1 MMNLQALLLCSDD
14 KIVRVLRRVLNELE
28 ITVEHCPNA
37 DAAIQKLTRNR
48 FEAVIVDCTG
58 EQLAS
63 SVLKSAR
70 SAPCNKRAVAVAI
83 VDGQK
88 ALGSAFDLG
97 AHFVLYT
104 PISVERAK
112 SSFRAARALMKRER
126 RRNTRIPVE
135 IKVALLVEGRAE
147 QSAIT
152 SDIGEGGIA
161 LSLPRRAKNGER
173 MQVRFILP
181 DTEYTLKCTGEVA
194 WENAQRQTGIRFVD
208 LPADT
213 QMQLNAWLVRHSP
226 DLEKDDP
233 PVPCKLTDLSLG
245 GCYLELASPFPVR
258 TKLTLSMRAG
268 ETELRVEGIVRVM
281 HPELGMGV
289 EFTQKTGIQ
298 KEQVEKFIQTL
309 TGSNGVIPELMVQ
322 PESLDVSDESSVPPH
337 APADT
342 EDPLLDL
349 FLKKSTLTPQAFQI
363 ELSKQRGSHSQQEA
377 AAVSV

>member
-1 MMNLQALLLCSDD
+1 MNLQALVLSSDD
-14 KIVRVLRRVLNELE
+14 KIVRILRRVLNELE
-28 ITVEHCPNA
+28 ISVEHCPNA

-88 ALGSAFDLG
+88 ALGSAFELG

-135 IKVALLVEGRAE
+135 IKVALTFEGKEE
-147 QSAIT
+147 QPAVT

-161 LSLPRRAKNGER
+161 LSLPRRPKNGAR
-173 MQVRFILP
+173 LRVRFILP
-181 DTEYTLKCTGEVA
+181 GTEYTVECAGEVA

-208 LPADT
+208 LPADA
-213 QMQLNAWLVRHSP
+213 QVQLNRWLVSHSSE
-226 DLEKDDP
+226 LEKDDP
-233 PVPCKLTDLSLG
+233 PVPCKLTDLSL
-245 GCYLELASPFPVR
+245 
-258 TKLTLSMRAG
+258 
-268 ETELRVEGIVRVM
+268 
-281 HPELGMGV
+281 
-289 EFTQKTGIQ
+289 
-298 KEQVEKFIQTL
+298 
-309 TGSNGVIPELMVQ
+309 
-322 PESLDVSDESSVPPH
+322 
-337 APADT
+337 
-342 EDPLLDL
+342 
-349 FLKKSTLTPQAFQI
+349 
-363 ELSKQRGSHSQQEA
+363 
-377 AAVSV
+377 

>member
-1 MMNLQALLLCSDD
+1 MNLQALVLSSDD
-14 KIVRVLRRVLNELE
+14 KIVRILRRVLNELE
-28 ITVEHCPNA
+28 ISVEHCPNA

-88 ALGSAFDLG
+88 ALGSAFELG

-135 IKVALLVEGRAE
+135 IKVALTFEGKEE
-147 QSAIT
+147 QPAVT

-161 LSLPRRAKNGER
+161 LSLPRRPKNGAR
-173 MQVRFILP
+173 LRVRFILP
-181 DTEYTLKCTGEVA
+181 GTEYTLECAGEVA

-208 LPADT
+208 LPADA
-213 QMQLNAWLVRHSP
+213 QVQLNRWLVSHSSE
-226 DLEKDDP
+226 LEKDDP

-258 TKLTLSMRAG
+258 AKLTLSMRAAG
-268 ETELRVEGIVRVM
+268 TELKVEGIVRVM
-281 HPELGMGV
+281 HADIGMGV
-289 EFTQKTGIQ
+289 EFTQQTGIQ

-309 TGSNGVIPELMVQ
+309 TSGNEVIPALMVQ
-322 PESLDVSDESSVPPH
+322 PESLDVSDESTALPRASGDP
-337 APADT
+337 D
-342 EDPLLDL
+342 DPLLDL
-349 FLKKSTLTPQAFQI
+349 FLKKSTLTAQAFQS
-363 ELSKQRGSHSQQEA
+363 ELSKQRGSQSPQEA
-377 AAVSV
+377 AASV